1 MLSCI
6 FFVMGVWY
14 MYFMLIFKDCYG
26 IVMYFLF
33 SLKCIV
39 N

>member
-14 MYFMLIFKDCYG
+14 FMLIFKDCYG
-26 IVMYFLF
+26 IVLYFLF